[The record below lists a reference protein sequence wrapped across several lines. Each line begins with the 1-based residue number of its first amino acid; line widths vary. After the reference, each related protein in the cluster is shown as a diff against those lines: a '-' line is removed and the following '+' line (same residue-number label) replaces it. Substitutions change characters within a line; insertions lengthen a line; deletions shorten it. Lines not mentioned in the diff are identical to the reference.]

1 MELWK
6 IILLGIMVFCILIL
20 LIYLYFK
27 LNPFR
32 KQDIDTKSEV
42 NDTICNY
49 IPFSDS
55 DFV

>member
-32 KQDIDTKSEV
+32 KQDINTNSEV